1 MIVYHGTRS
10 PSLILANGFSPS
22 RGGEFGPGVYVT
34 ESIDSARFWGGVV
47 ARGEE
52 LPAVVRASVSLER
65 PRRVLKTEWIKL
77 TERSSPRSVQRRWM
91 RAGHDGIL
99 GVGINGVDVQVVVFD
114 PTALRDA
121 EVIEREIPGI
131 GWVEEPK
138 AEPLS
143 AAVLREAIGR
153 LDRSG
158 GGGR

>member
-10 PSLILANGFSPS
+10 ATLILAAGFSPS
-22 RGGEFGPGVYVT
+22 PGGEFGPGVYVT

-52 LPAVVRASVSLER
+52 HPAVIRASLSLEN
-65 PRRVLKTEWIKL
+65 PRRVLKTDWIKF
-77 TERSSPRSVQRRWM
+77 TERSTPRTVQRRWA

-114 PTALRDA
+114 PSALRDA
-121 EVIEREIPGI
+121 EVIERELPGR
-131 GWVEEPK
+131 GWVPEPG

-143 AAVLREAIGR
+143 AAVLRESIRR
-153 LDRSG
+153 LDRAP
-158 GGGR
+158 R